1 MKTKRKCPNC
11 QMNTS
16 QQIAEGIS
24 HHQWYRYYECEECK
38 RIQTYKINRPVILET
53 EYSWSSTLS
62 TPIGINAK
70 NWSSHEN

>member
-38 RIQTYKINRPVILET
+38 RIQSFSINRPATVET
-53 EYSWSSTLS
+53 EYSVSSMESL
-62 TPIGINAK
+62 PIGINAK
-70 NWSSHEN
+70 DWPDNG